1 MGRQRIEHKRVVGI
15 GGMRE
20 FDLDGLF
27 FGLRGC
33 LCTGH
38 GLIQFLLTA
47 KLRGSRLSNS
57 PSRSFGFSEE
67 SLPLGKA
74 LVRNGKERTFATL
87 GLAWRLARLISAGQS
102 LAQPR
107 FTDNRYRRIVKV
119 LEGCIVPSKE
129 GAWRE
134 VRRRPV
140 GVANRHPV
148 SAVSC
153 SGPVRLG
160 PSQAF

>member
-47 KLRGSRLSNS
+47 RLRGSRLSNN
-57 PSRSFGFSEE
+57 PSRSFGFSRETLPPRE
-67 SLPLGKA
+67 SLL
-74 LVRNGKERTFATL
+74 RNGKERTFATL
-87 GLAWRLARLISAGQS
+87 GLAWRGGQAYFRTAKTSITAVPRQSPPPKVVAAQQQARMQ
-102 LAQPR
+102 
-107 FTDNRYRRIVKV
+107 
-119 LEGCIVPSKE
+119 
-129 GAWRE
+129 
-134 VRRRPV
+134 PV
-140 GVANRHPV
+140 G
-148 SAVSC
+148 
-153 SGPVRLG
+153 
-160 PSQAF
+160 